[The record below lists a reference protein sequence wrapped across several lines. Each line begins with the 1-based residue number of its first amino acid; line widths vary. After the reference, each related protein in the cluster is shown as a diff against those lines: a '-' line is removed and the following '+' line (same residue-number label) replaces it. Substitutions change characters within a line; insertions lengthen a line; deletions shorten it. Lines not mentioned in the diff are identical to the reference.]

1 MPGKSADPSTV
12 DKFLDEL
19 SETLDIRKTIA
30 RLGITEE
37 DARSI
42 LHGLRKKKKAG
53 AVMDLFAGREA
64 SASGRAPLRCVVNID
79 GASRGNPGKAGA
91 GALIKDVEGRVL
103 KALKKYLGKATNNV
117 AEYSALL
124 VALKGASDLGCRE
137 IEVLADSEL
146 LVKQINGVY
155 KVKSEDL
162 RPLYEEAVSLLKGF
176 KSYKVRHVYREQN
189 SAADKLANEAIDS
202 VGHS

>member
-1 MPGKSADPSTV
+1 MDRKPADPAIV
-12 DKFLDEL
+12 DKFLEEL
-19 SETLDIRKTIA
+19 SQTLDIRKTTIK
-30 RLGITEE
+30 LGLTEE

-42 LHGLRKKKKAG
+42 LLGLRKKKKPG
-53 AVMDLFAGREA
+53 AVRDLFEAHEGAGPR
-64 SASGRAPLRCVVNID
+64 RAPTKCIVNID

-91 GALIKDVEGRVL
+91 GAVIKDVEGRVL
-103 KALKKYLGKATNNV
+103 KALKKYLGTTTNNI

-124 VALKGASDLGCRE
+124 VALKGAADLGCGE

-155 KVKSEDL
+155 KVRSEDL
-162 RPLYEEAVSLLKGF
+162 RPLYEEAVALLKGF

-202 VGHS
+202 AGR

>member
-1 MPGKSADPSTV
+1 MPGKPADPSTV
-12 DKFLDEL
+12 DKFLEEL
-19 SETLDIRKTIA
+19 SDTLDIRKTITK
-30 RLGITEE
+30 LGLTEE

-42 LHGLRKKKKAG
+42 LFGARKKKKAG
-53 AVMDLFAGREA
+53 VVTDLLVPHEA
-64 SASGRAPLRCVVNID
+64 PSLVRAPSKCVVNID

-91 GALIKDVEGRVL
+91 GALIKDHEGRVL

-117 AEYSALL
+117 AQYSALL
-124 VALKGASDLGCRE
+124 VALKGATDLGCRE

-146 LVKQINGVY
+146 LVKQINGIY
-155 KVKSEDL
+155 KVRSEDI
-162 RPLYEEAVSLLKGF
+162 RPLYEEAISLLKGF

-202 VGHS
+202 AGHR